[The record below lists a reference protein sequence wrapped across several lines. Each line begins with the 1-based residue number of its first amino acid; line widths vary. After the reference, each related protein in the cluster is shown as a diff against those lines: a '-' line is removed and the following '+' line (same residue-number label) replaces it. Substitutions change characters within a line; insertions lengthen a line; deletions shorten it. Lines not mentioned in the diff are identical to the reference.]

1 MATATRALRSPSPNL
16 KMWLGAIYQADV
28 LKRGS
33 LEEARAIVKE
43 RLEADQDLRAEAEAL
58 RQTLGP
64 IVKARPHAHI
74 EAAQLRYLDE
84 LLAKETTNGR

>member
-1 MATATRALRSPSPNL
+1 MATTTKARRSPTPLL
-16 KMWLGAIYQADV
+16 KMWLGAIYQAEV

-33 LEEARAIVKE
+33 LEDAWALVRQ

-58 RQTLGP
+58 RATLRP

-84 LLAKETTNGR
+84 LLTKETNNGR

>member
-1 MATATRALRSPSPNL
+1 MAKPATPSPFL
-16 KMWLGAIYQADV
+16 KMWLGSMYQADV

-33 LEEARAIVKE
+33 LEDARKVIRG

-58 RQTLGP
+58 RDALRP
-64 IVKARPHAHI
+64 IVKARPNSHI

-84 LLAKETTNGR
+84 LLTKENTNGR